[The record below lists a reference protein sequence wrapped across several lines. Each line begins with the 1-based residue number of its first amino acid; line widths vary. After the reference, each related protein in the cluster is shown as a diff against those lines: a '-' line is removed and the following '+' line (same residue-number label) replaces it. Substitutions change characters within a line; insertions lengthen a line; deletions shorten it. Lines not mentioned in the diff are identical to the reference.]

1 MRYWRNDRVILFTAA
16 GERVMKPDFGCGVHA
31 HVGILE
37 RIGHTLSD
45 PGTAIPRLVA
55 WLAEMML
62 YRLDHVCVPGRDH
75 IKVHQFIAVKKKHAD
90 NRYTRRA
97 FPGQ

>member
-1 MRYWRNDRVILFTAA
+1 
-16 GERVMKPDFGCGVHA
+16 
-31 HVGILE
+31 
-37 RIGHTLSD
+37 
-45 PGTAIPRLVA
+45 
-55 WLAEMML
+55 
-62 YRLDHVCVPGRDH
+62 VPGRDH